1 MSLSKEDRISIS
13 KKIVSIPLENQGA
26 DNTVEVLEM
35 AKLEAEKKDNG
46 NKSIQNNIE
55 SFLNK
60 YQLEVELLDGKKREV
75 VTEQD
80 MVNSAKR
87 TKANFF
93 FPNTPLTPLPSLPDG
108 VWKNFPPFSR
118 SKAVGKKYFEDQDTI
133 KKEQDII
140 DDIKQEISNVE
151 SFAEAERSSGR
162 SCQIVDLGS
171 CDPDNGETSQQECT
185 MAGGTWTPML
195 SSVSGESGLVSILE
209 NLETLLDEWK
219 TFLLD
224 EQSKIVTNDSDSAK
238 QEENDTAIEDIDNTI
253 KVIEE
258 WREYQDFDTSKI
270 LPEKCSSFY
279 NLDKDDFDES
289 KLRPDEFN
297 ILKNEVE
304 AREEFTQI
312 RKDQVLVNLGS
323 IDQDIDSGTIN
334 GGSGLYF
341 KRFRIIDQRLNVM
354 NGSLSQKIGIEQ
366 GIGAQDQLK
375 QSNGIAENAYA
386 DVMFASLFKAAA
398 SGTGTVHVNDSSGFS
413 VGDTVYVAAEKQE
426 EIEAKVVN
434 VDENTLFLD
443 NNIPKKYTN
452 GNMARVYKLL

>member
-13 KKIVSIPLENQGA
+13 KKVVSIPLENQGA

-55 SFLNK
+55 SLLNK
-60 YQLEVELLDGKKREV
+60 YQLEAGLLDGKKREEV
-75 VTEQD
+75 IEED
-80 MVNSAKR
+80 MINSVKR

-108 VWKNFPPFSR
+108 VWKNFPPFSG
-118 SKAVGKKYFEDQDTI
+118 SKAVGKKYFEDYDTI

-140 DDIKQEISNVE
+140 DDIKQEIDNIE
-151 SFAEAERSSGR
+151 SFAEAERSSGK
-162 SCQIVDLGS
+162 SC
-171 CDPDNGETSQQECT
+171 ETVESET
-185 MAGGTWTPML
+185 EPPEL
-195 SSVSGESGLVSILE
+195 ISVVGDSELVSILE

-219 TFLLD
+219 AFLLD

-238 QEENDTAIEDIDNTI
+238 QKENDIAIEDIDNTI

-258 WREYQDFDTSKI
+258 WREYQDFDTSTM
-270 LPEKCSSFY
+270 LPEKCSTFY

-304 AREEFTQI
+304 AREEFSQI
-312 RKDQVLVNLGS
+312 RKDQVLANLGS

-341 KRFRIIDQRLNVM
+341 KRFRMIDQRLNMM
-354 NGSLSQKIGIEQ
+354 NGSLSQKIGVEQ
-366 GIGAQDQLK
+366 GIGAQDQIK
-375 QSNGIAENAYA
+375 QSNSIAENAYA

-413 VGDTVYVAAEKQE
+413 VGDTVYVVAEKQE

-434 VDENTLFLD
+434 VDEGTLFLD
-443 NNIPKKYTN
+443 NNIPKKYTS